1 MYLIR
6 IIVRCAWTLAIGWC
20 FFAIGT
26 FLFVLQDVLLPN
38 SSSGYRTLN
47 FMYKVGSLGVFK
59 GVRFNVQFEQD
70 EFEVKVSKTRRA

>member
-1 MYLIR
+1 
-6 IIVRCAWTLAIGWC
+6 
-20 FFAIGT
+20 
-26 FLFVLQDVLLPN
+26 LLPN

-47 FMYKVGSLGVFK
+47 FMYKVGSLGAFK